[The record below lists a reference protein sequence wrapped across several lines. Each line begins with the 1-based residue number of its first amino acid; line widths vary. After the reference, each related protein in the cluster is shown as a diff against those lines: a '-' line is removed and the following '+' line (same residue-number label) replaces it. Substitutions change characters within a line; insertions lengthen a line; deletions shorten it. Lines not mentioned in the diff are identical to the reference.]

1 MKKSTL
7 VLLCLLTI
15 AEGALAIYLYALLS
29 ATPFTFGKYLALIG
43 VIGLSLLVDWLILK
57 GNSAASVSDAKRLK
71 DARDYIAAFEAW
83 LREDTAFPDEM
94 KIALRQLQ
102 SLERKQ
108 KALQAILANDT
119 DSPFLQTAAEVE
131 EYILNNCKRVLNR
144 VMIFDPNEP
153 QKYQTHMLYL
163 RQVLGQN
170 AHVLSD
176 FDNLILEV
184 SQIGDDHSAT
194 STPCLNELT
203 AALRSV
209 RNGGADV
216 WANGQITQTPTGE
229 NQQQPPTQM
238 ME

>member
-7 VLLCLLTI
+7 LLLCLLTVG
-15 AEGALAIYLYALLS
+15 EGALAIYLYTLLA

-57 GNSAASVSDAKRLK
+57 GNSAASASDAKRLK

-144 VMIFDPNEP
+144 VMIYDPNEP
-153 QKYQTHMLYL
+153 QKYQTHLMYL

-184 SQIGDDHSAT
+184 SQIGDDHAGV

-209 RNGGADV
+209 RNGGTDV
-216 WANGQITQTPTGE
+216 WASGQITQAPTGN

-238 ME
+238 MQ

>member
-1 MKKSTL
+1 MKKSTMI
-7 VLLCLLTI
+7 LLCLLTI
-15 AEGALAIYLYALLS
+15 GEGALAIYLYTLLA
-29 ATPFTFGKYLALIG
+29 ATPFTSGKYLALIG
-43 VIGLSLLVDWLILK
+43 VIGLSLAVDWLILK
-57 GNSAASVSDAKRLK
+57 GNSAASASDAKRLK
-71 DARDYIAAFEAW
+71 DARDYITALEAW
-83 LREDTAFPDEM
+83 LREDTAFPDEI

-108 KALQAILANDT
+108 NALQAILANDT

-131 EYILNNCKRVLNR
+131 EYILGNCKRVLNR
-144 VMIFDPNEP
+144 VMIYDPNEP
-153 QKYQTHMLYL
+153 QKYQTHLMYL

-184 SQIGDDHSAT
+184 SQIGDDHSGA

-216 WANGQITQTPTGE
+216 WATGQITQTP
-229 NQQQPPTQM
+229 NNSHPQQPPTQRM
-238 ME
+238 Q

>member
-1 MKKSTL
+1 MKKSTMIML
-7 VLLCLLTI
+7 SLLTI
-15 AEGALAIYLYALLS
+15 GEGALAIYLYTLL
-29 ATPFTFGKYLALIG
+29 ATTPFTFGKYLALIG
-43 VIGLSLLVDWLILK
+43 VIGLSLAVDWLILK
-57 GNSAASVSDAKRLK
+57 GNSAASASDAKRLK
-71 DARDYIAAFEAW
+71 DARDYITAFEAW
-83 LREDTAFPDEM
+83 LREDTAFPDEV

-108 KALQAILANDT
+108 NALQAILANDT

-144 VMIFDPNEP
+144 VMIYDPNEP
-153 QKYQTHMLYL
+153 QKYQTHLMYL

-184 SQIGDDHSAT
+184 SQIGDEHSGA

-209 RNGGADV
+209 RNGGTDV
-216 WANGQITQTPTGE
+216 WANGQITQTPSGSQ
-229 NQQQPPTQM
+229 QQQPPTQM
-238 ME
+238 MQ

>member
-1 MKKSTL
+1 MKKST
-7 VLLCLLTI
+7 VFLLCLLTVG
-15 AEGALAIYLYALLS
+15 EGALAIFLYTMLS
-29 ATPFTFGKYLALIG
+29 ATPFTLGKYLALIG

-57 GNSAASVSDAKRLK
+57 GNSAASASDARRLK
-71 DARDYIAAFEAW
+71 DAHDYIAAFEAW

-108 KALQAILANDT
+108 KALQAILANDA

-144 VMIFDPNEP
+144 VMIYDPNEP
-153 QKYQTHMLYL
+153 QNYQTHLMYL

-184 SQIGDDHSAT
+184 SQIGEDHSGA

-209 RNGGADV
+209 RNGGTDV
-216 WANGQITQTPTGE
+216 WANGQITQAPTGGK
-229 NQQQPPTQM
+229 QQQPPTQM
-238 ME
+238 MQ

>member
-1 MKKSTL
+1 MKKSTMIM
-7 VLLCLLTI
+7 LCLLTI
-15 AEGALAIYLYALLS
+15 GEGALAIYLYALLA
-29 ATPFTFGKYLALIG
+29 ATPFPFGKYLALIG
-43 VIGLSLLVDWLILK
+43 VIGLSLAVDWLILK
-57 GNSAASVSDAKRLK
+57 GNSAASASDAKRLK
-71 DARDYIAAFEAW
+71 DARDYITAFEAW
-83 LREDTAFPDEM
+83 LREDTAFPDEV

-108 KALQAILANDT
+108 NALQAILANDT

-144 VMIFDPNEP
+144 VMIYDPNEP
-153 QKYQTHMLYL
+153 QKYQTHLMYL

-184 SQIGDDHSAT
+184 SQIGDDHSGA

-209 RNGGADV
+209 RNGGTDV
-216 WANGQITQTPTGE
+216 WANGQITQMPSGSH
-229 NQQQPPTQM
+229 QQQPPTQM
-238 ME
+238 MQ

>member
-7 VLLCLLTI
+7 VTLILLTVG
-15 AEGALAIYLYALLS
+15 EGALAIYLYTILS
-29 ATPFTFGKYLALIG
+29 ATPFSFGKYLALIG
-43 VIGLSLLVDWLILK
+43 VIALSLGVDWLILK
-57 GNSAASVSDAKRLK
+57 GSSAASVSDAKRLK
-71 DARDYIAAFEAW
+71 DSRDYIAAFEAW

-94 KIALRQLQ
+94 KIAVRQLQ

-108 KALQAILANDT
+108 KALRAILSNDNE
-119 DSPFLQTAAEVE
+119 SPFLQTADEVE

-144 VMIFDPNEP
+144 VMIYDPNEP
-153 QKYQTHMLYL
+153 QKYQTHLMYL

-184 SQIGDDHSAT
+184 SQIGEDHSGA

-209 RNGGADV
+209 RNGGTDA
-216 WANGQITQTPTGE
+216 WENGQITQTPGHG
-229 NQQQPPTQM
+229 QQQPPTQM
-238 ME
+238 MQ